1 MEGPLNGF
9 TLLGGMVRPQSRGSI
24 RLSGPDP
31 DDPLLIDLNAFE
43 APADLESLEASLTQ
57 VREIAA
63 AAPLRDEWAARELYP
78 GLEVRT
84 AAQVR
89 DYVRR
94 TAITYHHQVGTCRM
108 GVDPGAVVDPRL
120 RVHGIDG
127 LRVADASVMPV
138 VTSGNTN
145 APSLMIGERAADF
158 IAGGPRAR
166 HRPCSPE
173 PTAPP
178 SRKAAAVTDALV
190 ATSRAKSA

>member
-1 MEGPLNGF
+1 MEGPANGF

-43 APADLESLEASLTQ
+43 VPADLESLEASLTQ

-63 AAPLRDEWAARELYP
+63 AAPLREEWGAREVYP
-78 GLEVRT
+78 GAEVRT

-108 GVDPGAVVDPRL
+108 GVDPGAVVDPQL
-120 RVHGIDG
+120 RVGGIDG

-138 VTSGNTN
+138 ITSGNTN
-145 APSLMIGERAADF
+145 APCLMIGERAADF
-158 IAGGPRAR
+158 I
-166 HRPCSPE
+166 
-173 PTAPP
+173 
-178 SRKAAAVTDALV
+178 
-190 ATSRAKSA
+190 TSGS